1 MQNDEATENVW
12 DLLYDYCNF
21 HEIGY
26 LSEIRD
32 IDHKTFD
39 DFMGYT
45 VKFPMGESFLLNIY
59 SKKRFMVKSNE
70 VNIQINAK
78 DVLRLI
84 GCLKKFIVV
93 GRNLNLYC
101 GENLQ
106 IAPSS

>member
-21 HEIGY
+21 YEIGY

-32 IDHKTFD
+32 IDHKIFD
-39 DFMGYT
+39 DFMGDT

-84 GCLKKFIVV
+84 GCLK
-93 GRNLNLYC
+93 NL
-101 GENLQ
+101 
-106 IAPSS
+106 S